1 MTNAV
6 PQPPL
11 PPELARLIQ
20 RLVEL
25 RSTLQE
31 TALALSDY
39 QFTLDSA
46 ERDAAALQV
55 QQMIERA
62 KVGDYSAGDGH

>member
-1 MTNAV
+1 MTHAH
-6 PQPPL
+6 PQQPL

-55 QQMIERA
+55 QHMIERA
-62 KVGDYSAGDGH
+62 KVGDFSAGDGH